1 MRNRRE
7 FLKAS
12 ALGAAASLLPN
23 DVLLGA
29 TSSLCVWIPS
39 SVPTLN
45 NSSRQTSTNEKLK
58 KAVLI
63 TMLPKQ
69 MSYLDRFK
77 LAVDVGFE
85 GIEAQT
91 VVDPKEADLIK
102 EASEKAK
109 IR

>member
-1 MRNRRE
+1 MNRRD
-7 FLKAS
+7 FARTA
-12 ALGAAASLLPN
+12 ALGASATLLSQNVLFGSPRAANACS
-23 DVLLGA
+23 G
-29 TSSLCVWIPS
+29 
-39 SVPTLN
+39 
-45 NSSRQTSTNEKLK
+45 QLK

-91 VVDPKEADLIK
+91 VTDPKEADLIK
-102 EASEKAK
+102 EA
-109 IR
+109 